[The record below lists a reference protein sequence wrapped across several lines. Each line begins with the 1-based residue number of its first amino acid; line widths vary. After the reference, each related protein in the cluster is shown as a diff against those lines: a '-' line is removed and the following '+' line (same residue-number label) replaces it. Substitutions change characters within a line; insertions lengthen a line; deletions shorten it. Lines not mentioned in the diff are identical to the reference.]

1 MNMEELKDART
12 FPQVIS
18 DFFSWCGQDAQFCT
32 WGSLDLVELQRNM
45 SFYRMENPLPYP
57 LFYYDVQKLFSLL
70 YEDGKTRRSLK
81 NAVEFLGIRKEAPFH
96 RAFEDTYYT
105 AEIMGLMD
113 WDRVKEY
120 RSVDYFRLPE
130 TRNDEIHILFQNYA
144 KYVSRTFRDR
154 ETALQDREVL
164 ATRCYICGAKT
175 KRLVPWFGVGAKH
188 YYSVSRCP
196 VHGLIKGKIRVKKSV
211 NDRIFIVKTLKRIS
225 EDEMQQI
232 RAKNAAAKKKKR
244 YESH

>member
-81 NAVEFLGIRKEAPFH
+81 DAVEFLGIRKEAPFH

-105 AEIMGLMD
+105 AEIMGLEE
-113 WDRVKEY
+113 WDRDKEY
-120 RSVDYFRLPE
+120 RTVD
-130 TRNDEIHILFQNYA
+130 
-144 KYVSRTFRDR
+144 
-154 ETALQDREVL
+154 
-164 ATRCYICGAKT
+164 
-175 KRLVPWFGVGAKH
+175 
-188 YYSVSRCP
+188 
-196 VHGLIKGKIRVKKSV
+196 
-211 NDRIFIVKTLKRIS
+211 
-225 EDEMQQI
+225 
-232 RAKNAAAKKKKR
+232 
-244 YESH
+244 

>member
-81 NAVEFLGIRKEAPFH
+81 DAVEFLGIRKEAPFH

-130 TRNDEIHILFQNYA
+130 TRNDEIHILFQKPA
-144 KYVSRTFRDR
+144 HMGIRFIFQPL
-154 ETALQDREVL
+154 LQV
-164 ATRCYICGAKT
+164 
-175 KRLVPWFGVGAKH
+175 RLVVVKALAGVGA
-188 YYSVSRCP
+188 SNLNVRDSRQ
-196 VHGLIKGKIRVKKSV
+196 HHHQ
-211 NDRIFIVKTLKRIS
+211 
-225 EDEMQQI
+225 M
-232 RAKNAAAKKKKR
+232 A
-244 YESH
+244 